1 MSVGYRWGFFILLL
15 GTTLAKVKSYSLPY
29 EASDKCKNS
38 TTEYLN
44 EAHCCSK
51 CRPGTRMA
59 TLCTSN
65 TDTVCEPCPDGMYSD
80 NMNYYPNCF
89 LCAKCPEEK
98 GMKYAKQC
106 SKESNAVCVCK
117 PGWYCVSQEEPDNSC
132 STCEKHR
139 MCGPGKGAKSPGT
152 STENVRCINCP
163 PETFSNETSF
173 RKCQPHTRCEL
184 QGRRTLVSGTTKT
197 DTVCGPVEIVIP
209 KTVKNHP
216 PITTMST
223 PTAPSKQ
230 PFTKPSI
237 VVPPYTL
244 TSSFPVLSSHQPQ
257 DEKFTAIWIGLPVAG
272 LLVVLLTLTLCI
284 RHRKG
289 KPVVHAGAEEG
300 HCCNSHISNP
310 AENHGLLADSSSDPS
325 TASSSDSQSQGTGV
339 SQDCLHAEHSTVSSP
354 VVNLSFTATIN
365 CQVNPT
371 TGSCSIPIS
380 PCVHSLEPEFPL
392 SQEEEL
398 SVSCEQED
406 SKDAIQ
412 SVQES
417 GMTKY

>member
-15 GTTLAKVKSYSLPY
+15 VTTLAKVKSYSLPY
-29 EASDKCKNS
+29 EASDNCKNS
-38 TTEYLN
+38 MTEYLY

-59 TLCTSN
+59 TACTSN

-117 PGWYCVSQEEPDNSC
+117 PGWYCVSLEEPDNSC
-132 STCEKHR
+132 STCEKYR
-139 MCGPGKGAKSPGT
+139 MCGPGKGAKSP
-152 STENVRCINCP
+152 
-163 PETFSNETSF
+163 
-173 RKCQPHTRCEL
+173 
-184 QGRRTLVSGTTKT
+184 
-197 DTVCGPVEIVIP
+197 
-209 KTVKNHP
+209 
-216 PITTMST
+216 
-223 PTAPSKQ
+223 
-230 PFTKPSI
+230 
-237 VVPPYTL
+237 
-244 TSSFPVLSSHQPQ
+244 
-257 DEKFTAIWIGLPVAG
+257 GLPVAG

-284 RHRKG
+284 RHRK
-289 KPVVHAGAEEG
+289 
-300 HCCNSHISNP
+300 
-310 AENHGLLADSSSDPS
+310 ADSSSDPS
-325 TASSSDSQSQGTGV
+325 TASSSDSHSQGTGV

-354 VVNLSFTATIN
+354 IVNLSFTATIN